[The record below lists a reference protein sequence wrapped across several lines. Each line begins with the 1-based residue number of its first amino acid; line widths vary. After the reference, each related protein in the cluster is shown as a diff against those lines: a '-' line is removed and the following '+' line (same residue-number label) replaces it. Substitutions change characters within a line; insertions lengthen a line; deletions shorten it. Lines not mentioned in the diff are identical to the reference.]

1 MVSNRF
7 RAEHRG
13 PVSTWSMDMR
23 DLFADALKE
32 AVKAKDARRTSTVR
46 LIQAAIKDRDIAN
59 RGQGKD
65 PVSDEDILQ
74 ILAKM
79 IKQREESARIYDDA
93 GRPELAAQE
102 REEIVIINRFLPAQL
117 SEEKV
122 KELCASVIAE
132 TGAHGLRDMGKCMNA
147 LKERYPG
154 QMDFAKASG
163 LVKELL
169 K

>member
-1 MVSNRF
+1 MREQF
-7 RAEHRG
+7 AEC
-13 PVSTWSMDMR
+13 
-23 DLFADALKE
+23 LKDALK
-32 AVKAKDARRTSTVR
+32 AKDIRRVSTVR

-59 RGQGKD
+59 RGVGKD
-65 PVSDEDILQ
+65 PVDDDGIKQ

-79 IKQREESARIYDDA
+79 IKQREESAKIYEDN

-102 REEIVIINRFLPAQL
+102 REEIAVINGFLPEQL

-122 KELCASVIAE
+122 RELCAGIISE

-163 LVKELL
+163 VVKDLL

>member
-1 MVSNRF
+1 
-7 RAEHRG
+7 
-13 PVSTWSMDMR
+13 MR